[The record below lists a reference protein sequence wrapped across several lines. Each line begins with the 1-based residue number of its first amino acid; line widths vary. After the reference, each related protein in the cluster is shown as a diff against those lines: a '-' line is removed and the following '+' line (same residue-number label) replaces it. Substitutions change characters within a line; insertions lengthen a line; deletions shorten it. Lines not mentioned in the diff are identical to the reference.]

1 MNNQR
6 TKLKTKRRLKKRFY
20 IIIPLF
26 IVILGV
32 GIYSMYLYSKADS
45 AISKSHDDIDRDKS
59 DLRDDYVD
67 PKFDSV
73 SVLLMGIDSSEK
85 RGSDNEAR
93 TDALLVAT
101 LNKDKKSIK
110 LLSIP
115 RDAYVYVPEVGYET
129 KINHAHAYGGPRST
143 IDTIENELNIPIDY
157 YVRVNFEA
165 FMDVVDALDGITVD
179 VPYEFK
185 EQDSKDKADAIHL
198 MPGEQKLNGEEA
210 LALARTRKADTD
222 VERGKRQQEII
233 QALVQR
239 SLSLKSVLKFDEVI
253 DAVGENMT
261 TNMTFSELKSFVGYL
276 THGKDLTIETLN
288 IDGYDYQPSGTYY
301 WMFDDYSLAK
311 TINELENHLDMPVTD
326 FGFEYSEED
335 LADIYDEAPPKD
347 ENKTEEEVTPNNE
360 NGLNEPPVENE
371 QINY

>member
-1 MNNQR
+1 
-6 TKLKTKRRLKKRFY
+6 
-20 IIIPLF
+20 
-26 IVILGV
+26 
-32 GIYSMYLYSKADS
+32 
-45 AISKSHDDIDRDKS
+45 
-59 DLRDDYVD
+59 
-67 PKFDSV
+67 
-73 SVLLMGIDSSEK
+73 
-85 RGSDNEAR
+85 
-93 TDALLVAT
+93 
-101 LNKDKKSIK
+101 
-110 LLSIP
+110 
-115 RDAYVYVPEVGYET
+115 
-129 KINHAHAYGGPRST
+129 
-143 IDTIENELNIPIDY
+143 
-157 YVRVNFEA
+157 
-165 FMDVVDALDGITVD
+165 
-179 VPYEFK
+179 
-185 EQDSKDKADAIHL
+185 
-198 MPGEQKLNGEEA
+198 A

-233 QALVQR
+233 KALVQR

-347 ENKTEEEVTPNNE
+347 ENKTEEEGYVGSSFQFTVQNVKIEQVQNFIDICAQRGVEIKWFGSMDPVGFTSRFE
-360 NGLNEPPVENE
+360 SWEYLNITSRLPTTEK
-371 QINY
+371 ILNYMCDFRVPLTFSLID